1 MRRDGLLQSENHVL
15 TGVLYYTFGILLM
28 AVMGASAKAL
38 TADYSVVQ
46 IIFFN
51 NAIALLC
58 VLIPMSSGGYGQ
70 LLSSHWKLLVTRAT
84 IASGTIY
91 CYFLGLQHLAWA
103 DVAAIFA
110 VAPLITTV
118 LSGWLLKEVIG
129 RSRWLAVAAGFAG
142 ALVIIRPATLD
153 HDTALFLPLGAALCY
168 ALALIYAKM
177 LIKTESNLVILAY
190 TYGSIAFASLL
201 LLPMFWK
208 AVAPHDF
215 LIFLLMGS
223 FGALGNFFYI
233 KGCRYTPIHVLA
245 PFDYT
250 ALIWASLLGFVI
262 WHEVPT
268 VWTWFGAILIVAG
281 GLYILRKQRA
291 DDR

>member
-1 MRRDGLLQSENHVL
+1 MRGNGLLQSDSHVL
-15 TGVLYYTFGILLM
+15 VGVLYYTFGILLM

-38 TADYSVVQ
+38 SSDYSVVQ

-51 NAIALLC
+51 NTVALLC
-58 VLIPMSSGGYGQ
+58 VLIPMSGGGYGR
-70 LLSSHWKLLVTRAT
+70 LLSSHWKLLVARAV

-91 CYFLGLQHLAWA
+91 CYFLGLQNLAWV

-110 VAPLITTV
+110 VAPLIVTV

-129 RSRWLAVAAGFAG
+129 ISRWLAVAAGFAG
-142 ALVIIRPATLD
+142 ALVIIRPTLD
-153 HDTALFLPLGAALCY
+153 QDTALLLPLGAAFCY
-168 ALALIYAKM
+168 ALALIYAKI
-177 LIKTESNLVILAY
+177 LTRTESSLVILVY
-190 TYGSIAFASLL
+190 TYGLIAFGSLL

-208 AVAPHDF
+208 AVPSSDL

-223 FGALGNFFYI
+223 FGALGNVFYL
-233 KGCRYTPIHVLA
+233 KGCRFAPVHVVA

-262 WHEVPT
+262 WQEIPT
-268 VWTWFGAILIVAG
+268 VWTCFGVVLIVAG
-281 GLYILRKQRA
+281 GLYILRRQHA
-291 DDR
+291 DVT